1 MSHIIGLASIRP
13 SSVDMVF
20 VQVSE
25 LENETVFSLDRS
37 LRCAVQTNPK
47 AEWSEILSRLERDGF
62 TSILNPR
69 DNPVFIHSRAW
80 DEHLTGNLQSFF
92 VNFPSSA
99 PYELAGHMML
109 ATPYPLLY
117 ASVSADYLG
126 VDKVV
131 VINKDHDPVY
141 ADDHAWTCEEHLV
154 KAPIGPMYLLA
165 EQFFSEDEFINAKRL
180 LIASGYEVLCDDPD

>member
-25 LENETVFSLDRS
+25 LQNETVFSLDRS
-37 LRCAVQTNPK
+37 LRSAVQKNPR
-47 AEWSEILSRLERDGF
+47 AEWSEIVSRLERDGF

-80 DEHLTGNLQSFF
+80 DEHLTEKGQSFF
-92 VNFPSSA
+92 VNFPLNA
-99 PYELAGHMML
+99 PYELAGHMLL

-126 VDKVV
+126 ADKVI

-141 ADDHAWTCEEHLV
+141 ADDLAWRCENRLD
-154 KAPIGPMYLLA
+154 KIPIGPLYLMA
-165 EQFFSEDEFINAKRL
+165 EQFFTEVEFMNAKRVL
-180 LIASGYEVLCDDPD
+180 LASGYEVLSDDQD